1 MSLLTALL
9 VFFIGPIVI
18 IGIIVLLVMAPSL
31 AKGPRYR
38 PGTDGEEANA
48 SEWFG
53 AIPGGDE
60 PAGLEAAGTPQRQLA
75 TAAAEDRLSDQDTG
89 GASARW

>member
-38 PGTDGEEANA
+38 PGADGEEASA
-48 SEWFG
+48 TEWFG
-53 AIPGGDE
+53 AVPGGDDS
-60 PAGLEAAGTPQRQLA
+60 AQLSGASTPQRQLA
-75 TAAAEDRLSDQDTG
+75 SAPADGRLSDEDT
-89 GASARW
+89 